1 VDTSAAE
8 RADVDSLG
16 RRTGPRRQ
24 HTIEEKL
31 RIVLETHVRGAS
43 VATVAHRYNVNPN
56 QVFAWRQLYRRG
68 LLDPK
73 AAAGDAPMLP
83 VKVST
88 PTMLPSERAQSSS
101 QSNAVPAGTK
111 VWLAAGA
118 TDMRKGFDGLAA
130 LVQTHLAEDPFSG
143 QLFVFRGRGSDRVK
157 VLWWSGDGLCLFAKR
172 LERGRFVWPQA
183 THGTV
188 SLSAAQLSML
198 LEGIDWRRIERT
210 YEPYVAV

>member
-1 VDTSAAE
+1 MDTSAAE
-8 RADVDSLG
+8 SADVDSLG

-43 VATVAHRYNVNPN
+43 VATVAHRHNVNPN

-101 QSNAVPAGTK
+101 QSNAVGRP
-111 VWLAAGA
+111 
-118 TDMRKGFDGLAA
+118 
-130 LVQTHLAEDPFSG
+130 
-143 QLFVFRGRGSDRVK
+143 RGS
-157 VLWWSGDGLCLFAKR
+157 C
-172 LERGRFVWPQA
+172 
-183 THGTV
+183 
-188 SLSAAQLSML
+188 
-198 LEGIDWRRIERT
+198 RRIEIKLSNGHSIVLYGRVDA
-210 YEPYVAV
+210 EGLSRVIDLLVQR